1 MFVKKRDGSMEKVS
15 FDKVLRRVENLSNDL
30 NINVAEIA
38 QKVCS
43 RIYDGVGTSE
53 LDELTAQLCSSLIA
67 EHLDYG
73 VLSSRITIS
82 NHHKNTSPSFS
93 EVMDTLYKQTPP
105 LISEDVYDVVCAH
118 KEKFNTYIEYSR
130 DYSFDYFGFKTL
142 ERAYLMRVNGKIT
155 ERPQHLFMR
164 VSIGIHG
171 NDLREVLD
179 TYDAFSKKK
188 FIHATPTLFNF
199 GTPRPQGSSCF
210 LMEMEDDSISGI
222 YNTLKDTALIS
233 KYAGG
238 IGVHI
243 HNVRG
248 KNSYIRGTNGYSDGI
263 IPMLRVF
270 NSTARY
276 VNQCFTPDT
285 VVYTKKGPKPISDII
300 VNSDQVITVDGTF
313 RPVLQVISNDV
324 NKPILEVRCTHSF
337 EPITVTKE
345 HEIYVLKNQQK
356 GLNFN
361 VIKNRLEK
369 GLVTPKYVFAGELN
383 PNDMVGFPKFKY
395 PSEND
400 MNNNPMNEIDSEF
413 YRFYGIMLGDGHIS
427 KRNEEFGVSLNLE
440 SKLETVEFVESYL
453 KKLNIHYWTSQQH
466 NCHQIRFSKTPKIN
480 LARDDIY
487 DDNDDKFIQQ
497 KYFNLNKFNTSQIV
511 KGLIETDGSIG
522 KEIYF
527 STSSVHLAYGI
538 KYLCYKLN
546 ILTSGF
552 IKNEIGK
559 THMIRPD
566 EYITTKKL
574 SYVIRIPKV
583 DALRDLF
590 ENIETSTYV
599 KYFEHNDMLWTRI
612 KTIKETHYQGKVY
625 DLNIEDNHNYTVS
638 NLGLVH
644 NSGRRNGSIAVYLEP
659 WHCDVEGFLEMRKN
673 HGNEEERAR
682 DLFYA
687 LWIPDLFMERVK
699 NDEMWSL
706 MCPDKCRGLSD
717 VYGDEFNTMYCKY
730 EQEGKYIK
738 QIKAQSLWR
747 RIIDSQIE
755 TGTPYMLYKDSVN
768 KKTNHQNLGVIKS
781 SNLCTEIME
790 YTSPEETAVCNLASM
805 CLPTYVNSVTKKFD
819 FEELHNNV
827 KIVTKNLNKIIDK
840 NFYPIEKTSLSNM
853 RHRPIGIGVQGL
865 ADTFIL
871 MRYPFDSQEAKELN
885 KQIFET
891 IYHASLEASNEIAK
905 KRAELFDK
913 ALIVDESS
921 DEYKEIMVYL
931 NLIEEEKSLTKY
943 KGAYSSYEGSPIS
956 KGIYQYDMWNV
967 KVTDDLWNWT
977 ELHEKINKWG
987 VRNSL
992 LLAPMPTAS
1001 TSQIMGFNEC
1011 FEPFTSNL
1019 YKRKTL
1025 AGEFIVINKYLLND
1039 LIENKL
1045 WNKDLKDKL
1054 IVSEGSIQHI
1064 DELPSDMKDL
1074 YKTAWEIK
1082 QKTIIDMA
1090 VDRGAYI
1097 CQSQSMNL
1105 FTDDPD
1111 HRRLTTMHF
1120 YAWQKGLKTGMYYL
1134 RTKPKANTQQF
1145 TIDPTKAK
1153 SNIVTQ
1159 NSVETEC
1166 LTCSA

>member
-1 MFVKKRDGSMEKVS
+1 MFVKKRDGSVEKVS

-30 NINVAEIA
+30 NINTTEIA

-53 LDELTAQLCSSLIA
+53 LDELTAQLCSSLLA
-67 EHLDYG
+67 EHVDYG
-73 VLSSRITIS
+73 LLSSRITVS

-93 EVMDTLYKQTPP
+93 EVIDNLYKQSSP
-105 LISEDVYDVVCAH
+105 LISADVYNVVCAH
-118 KEKFNTYIEYSR
+118 KEKFNTYIDYTR
-130 DYSFDYFGFKTL
+130 DYAFDFFGFKTL
-142 ERAYLMRVNGKIT
+142 EKAYLMRIDGHVV

-171 NDLREVLD
+171 GDLREVLE

-210 LMEMEDDSISGI
+210 LMEIEDDSISGI
-222 YNTLKDTALIS
+222 YNTLKDSALIS

-238 IGVHI
+238 IGIHI
-243 HNVRG
+243 HNIRG
-248 KNSYIRGTNGYSDGI
+248 KNSYIRGTNGNSDGI

-276 VNQCFTPDT
+276 VNQ
-285 VVYTKKGPKPISDII
+285 
-300 VNSDQVITVDGTF
+300 
-313 RPVLQVISNDV
+313 
-324 NKPILEVRCTHSF
+324 
-337 EPITVTKE
+337 
-345 HEIYVLKNQQK
+345 
-356 GLNFN
+356 
-361 VIKNRLEK
+361 
-369 GLVTPKYVFAGELN
+369 
-383 PNDMVGFPKFKY
+383 
-395 PSEND
+395 
-400 MNNNPMNEIDSEF
+400 
-413 YRFYGIMLGDGHIS
+413 
-427 KRNEEFGVSLNLE
+427 
-440 SKLETVEFVESYL
+440 
-453 KKLNIHYWTSQQH
+453 
-466 NCHQIRFSKTPKIN
+466 
-480 LARDDIY
+480 
-487 DDNDDKFIQQ
+487 
-497 KYFNLNKFNTSQIV
+497 
-511 KGLIETDGSIG
+511 
-522 KEIYF
+522 
-527 STSSVHLAYGI
+527 
-538 KYLCYKLN
+538 
-546 ILTSGF
+546 
-552 IKNEIGK
+552 
-559 THMIRPD
+559 
-566 EYITTKKL
+566 
-574 SYVIRIPKV
+574 
-583 DALRDLF
+583 
-590 ENIETSTYV
+590 
-599 KYFEHNDMLWTRI
+599 
-612 KTIKETHYQGKVY
+612 
-625 DLNIEDNHNYTVS
+625 
-638 NLGLVH
+638 
-644 NSGRRNGSIAVYLEP
+644 SGRRNGSIAIYLEP
-659 WHCDVEGFLEMRKN
+659 WHCDVEGFLDMRKN

-699 NDEMWSL
+699 NNDIWSL
-706 MCPDKCRGLSD
+706 MCPDKCKGLSD
-717 VYGDEFNTMYCKY
+717 VYGDEFNELYRKY
-730 EQEGKYIK
+730 EQEGMYIK
-738 QIKAQSLWR
+738 QITAQSLWR

-790 YTSPEETAVCNLASM
+790 YTSPEESAVCNLASM
-805 CLPTYVNSVTKKFD
+805 CLPTYVTDRKFD
-819 FEELHNNV
+819 FKHLHDNV

-871 MRYPFDSQEAKELN
+871 MRYPFESDDAKKLN

-905 KRAELFDK
+905 KRSEMIETMC
-913 ALIVDESS
+913 ALDVNTE
-921 DEYKEIMVYL
+921 EYKAIESYL
-931 NLIEEEKSLTKY
+931 KITDDEKSKLKKY

-956 KGIYQYDMWNV
+956 KGIYQYDMWDV
-967 KVTDDLWNWT
+967 KINNDLWDWAV
-977 ELHEKINKWG
+977 LHKSIDKWG
-987 VRNSL
+987 IRNSL

-1025 AGEFIVINKYLLND
+1025 AGEFIVINKYLLKD
-1039 LIENKL
+1039 LIECKI

-1054 IVSEGSIQHI
+1054 IMNEGSVQNVNEISKEI
-1064 DELPSDMKDL
+1064 KEI

-1105 FTDDPD
+1105 FTDDPN
-1111 HRRLTTMHF
+1111 HHRLTTMHF

-1134 RTKPKANTQQF
+1134 RTKPKASTQQF
-1145 TIDPTKAK
+1145 TIDPLKSK
-1153 SNIVTQ
+1153 SNLITQ
-1159 NSVETEC
+1159 NNETEC

>member
-1 MFVKKRDGSMEKVS
+1 MFVKKRDGSVEKVS
-15 FDKVLRRVENLSNDL
+15 FDKVLRRVEKLSNDL
-30 NINVAEIA
+30 NINVTEIA

-67 EHLDYG
+67 EHIDYG
-73 VLSSRITIS
+73 VLSSRITVS

-93 EVMDTLYKQTPP
+93 EVMDTLYRQEPP
-105 LISEDVYDVVCAH
+105 LISKDVYDTVCAH
-118 KEKFNTYIEYSR
+118 KEKFNTYIDYSR
-130 DYSFDYFGFKTL
+130 DYAFDYFGFKTL
-142 ERAYLMRVNGKIT
+142 ERAYLMRVDGKIM

-171 NDLREVLD
+171 NDLREVLE
-179 TYDAFSKKK
+179 TYDAFSNKK

-276 VNQCFTPDT
+276 VNQ
-285 VVYTKKGPKPISDII
+285 
-300 VNSDQVITVDGTF
+300 
-313 RPVLQVISNDV
+313 
-324 NKPILEVRCTHSF
+324 
-337 EPITVTKE
+337 
-345 HEIYVLKNQQK
+345 
-356 GLNFN
+356 
-361 VIKNRLEK
+361 
-369 GLVTPKYVFAGELN
+369 
-383 PNDMVGFPKFKY
+383 
-395 PSEND
+395 
-400 MNNNPMNEIDSEF
+400 
-413 YRFYGIMLGDGHIS
+413 
-427 KRNEEFGVSLNLE
+427 
-440 SKLETVEFVESYL
+440 
-453 KKLNIHYWTSQQH
+453 
-466 NCHQIRFSKTPKIN
+466 
-480 LARDDIY
+480 
-487 DDNDDKFIQQ
+487 
-497 KYFNLNKFNTSQIV
+497 
-511 KGLIETDGSIG
+511 
-522 KEIYF
+522 
-527 STSSVHLAYGI
+527 
-538 KYLCYKLN
+538 
-546 ILTSGF
+546 
-552 IKNEIGK
+552 
-559 THMIRPD
+559 
-566 EYITTKKL
+566 
-574 SYVIRIPKV
+574 
-583 DALRDLF
+583 
-590 ENIETSTYV
+590 
-599 KYFEHNDMLWTRI
+599 
-612 KTIKETHYQGKVY
+612 
-625 DLNIEDNHNYTVS
+625 
-638 NLGLVH
+638 
-644 NSGRRNGSIAVYLEP
+644 SGRRLGSIAVYLEP

-706 MCPDKCRGLSD
+706 MCPDQCKGLSD
-717 VYGDEFNTMYCKY
+717 VYGEDFRELYCQY
-730 EQEGKYIK
+730 EKEGKFIK
-738 QIKAQSLWR
+738 QMKAQLLWR

-755 TGTPYMLYKDSVN
+755 TGTPYMLYKDAVN
-768 KKTNHQNLGVIKS
+768 KKSNHQNLGVIKS

-805 CLPTYVNSVTKKFD
+805 CLPTYVNVEKKEYD
-819 FEELHNNV
+819 FKELHKNV

-865 ADTFIL
+865 ADTFI
-871 MRYPFDSQEAKELN
+871 MMGFPFDSEEAKELN
-885 KQIFET
+885 KKIFET
-891 IYHASLEASNEIAK
+891 IYHASLEASNDISR
-905 KRAELFDK
+905 KRADMIENMLTLDENSEEYMEL
-913 ALIVDESS
+913 ST
-921 DEYKEIMVYL
+921 YL
-931 NLIEEEKSLTKY
+931 NLIEEEKSLTTH

-967 KVTDDLWNWT
+967 GVTNDLWNWT

-987 VRNSL
+987 IRNSL

-1025 AGEFIVINKYLLND
+1025 AGEFIVINKYLLKD
-1039 LIENKL
+1039 LIEKNL
-1045 WNKDLKDKL
+1045 WNKELKDKL
-1054 IVSEGSIQHI
+1054 IVSEGSVQNI
-1064 DELPSDMKDL
+1064 DEIPTEMKNL

-1153 SNIVTQ
+1153 SNIVSS
-1159 NSVETEC
+1159 NNNIEETEC